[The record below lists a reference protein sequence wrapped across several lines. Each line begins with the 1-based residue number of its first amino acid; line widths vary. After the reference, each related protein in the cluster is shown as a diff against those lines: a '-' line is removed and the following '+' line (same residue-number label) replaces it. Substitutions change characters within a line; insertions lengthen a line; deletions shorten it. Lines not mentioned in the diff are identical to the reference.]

1 MPKTLTRPRY
11 KSPVS
16 KPAPARPALTAVPSF
31 QCACGTLH
39 HAADGKLPVGWT
51 QSAGAV
57 FCLDC
62 TRIGIP
68 LREMKPRQPDARSD
82 KVRLRGEVMELLVE
96 GANLMP
102 PGAAVR
108 VAWVQRVNALLADVR
123 QSAA

>member
-1 MPKTLTRPRY
+1 MPKTHTRPRY
-11 KSPVS
+11 KSP
-16 KPAPARPALTAVPSF
+16 ALAAIPSF
-31 QCACGTLH
+31 QCGCGTVH

-68 LREMKPRQPDARSD
+68 LRQLKLSDGRSD
-82 KVRLRGEVMELLVE
+82 RVRIRGEVLQLLVE
-96 GANLMP
+96 GQRLMP
-102 PGAAVR
+102 PGAQCR
-108 VAWVQRVNALLADVR
+108 VEWVQRVNALLADVR